1 MGQTSPWV
9 PHLWR
14 PLCLGKGRAAEE
26 PSKKSVVPENK
37 HIAWFATVDG
47 GVGLPLPMQAK
58 TYQWLLI
65 VQNVLT
71 TMLPHHAGLNPCP
84 LRRLHVDSRTLQKAS
99 GNILHREL
107 LKGYCAWAP
116 RSAAS
121 GSSMSTPRLTLPWMT
136 CERWTMTGPTSRP
149 LDMATAPVSC
159 PLPFLYKA
167 QERRFV
173 WSEEKKSPS
182 FLLGNEPPASHSK
195 LTYSFH

>member
-1 MGQTSPWV
+1 MVACACCMGQTSPWV

-37 HIAWFATVDG
+37 HITWFATLG
-47 GVGLPLPMQAK
+47 GGIGLRLPMQAK

-107 LKGYCAWAP
+107 LKGYLYLSTTE
-116 RSAAS
+116 RSEWVKYVHT
-121 GSSMSTPRLTLPWMT
+121 TPDLTLDD
-136 CERWTMTGPTSRP
+136 
-149 LDMATAPVSC
+149 L
-159 PLPFLYKA
+159 
-167 QERRFV
+167 
-173 WSEEKKSPS
+173 
-182 FLLGNEPPASHSK
+182 
-195 LTYSFH
+195 